1 MSVVNNNGSSS
12 TGNMIFGLPY
22 VNKKK
27 QRLILNAKLEYI
39 PTSHFHGVADDSHGI
54 LFVKCYTSIYL
65 NQYEW
70 YRELNKTEKDRI
82 YNIIF
87 DMIDKNSGVLMNEIL
102 AQTGQMMDVYKGNKK
117 QDTFLQFLC
126 RYMKDSEYERVFD
139 QWMKKRLSKRS
150 KDARNTLKAALEYN
164 PSIYENYKSKT
175 QPTHTISAKANA
187 KTQSKLIS
195 YLNQ

>member
-12 TGNMIFGLPY
+12 TGNMIFGLPF

-39 PTSHFHGVADDSHGI
+39 PRSHFHGVADDSHCKK
-54 LFVKCYTSIYL
+54 FVECYISIYL

-70 YRELNKTEKDRI
+70 YRELNKTDKGRI
-82 YNIIF
+82 NNIVF
-87 DMIDKNSGVLMNEIL
+87 DMIDKNVGVLMNEIL
-102 AQTGQMMDVYKGNKK
+102 AQTGQMMDVYKGNTK
-117 QDTFLQFLC
+117 QDTFLKFLC
-126 RYMKDSEYERVFD
+126 RYMKDSEYERFFD
-139 QWMKKRLSKRS
+139 QWMKERLSKN
-150 KDARNTLKAALEYN
+150 ARNTLKAALEYD
-164 PSIYENYKSKT
+164 PSIYEEYKSEIQPAKT
-175 QPTHTISAKANA
+175 INSSSSKT